1 MQELII
7 ICATIITC
15 ILIISSTIKQV
26 VTRPHIV
33 VDIDKDN
40 IMKKI
45 KEIEESEEN

>member
-15 ILIISSTIKQV
+15 VLIISSTIKQIV
-26 VTRPHIV
+26 ARPHV
-33 VDIDKDN
+33 VIDIDKEN
-40 IMKKI
+40 IIKKI